1 MEQLI
6 LETIDHVKHVS
17 KRKVSLDSTLQRI
30 NKTSATNLDN
40 ETLKLELDQ
49 MIIKGLIDQSYKILH
64 RDRWHL
70 ENVPSPDKVRFS
82 FPTENGNNTEENLD
96 KDLPF
101 INAQETPKL
110 TKSQVF
116 FNNPKSDLPL
126 VLNNQKELDN
136 VRAKIL
142 ALKSFF
148 MEEIY
153 DLRQEISSV
162 RSQLEQERLHH
173 SKNNDCMEK
182 EENNN
187 QKLKDK
193 QIENQLL
200 REEIN
205 NKK

>member
-1 MEQLI
+1 M
-6 LETIDHVKHVS
+6 
-17 KRKVSLDSTLQRI
+17 
-30 NKTSATNLDN
+30 
-40 ETLKLELDQ
+40 
-49 MIIKGLIDQSYKILH
+49 
-64 RDRWHL
+64 
-70 ENVPSPDKVRFS
+70 
-82 FPTENGNNTEENLD
+82 
-96 KDLPF
+96 
-101 INAQETPKL
+101 
-110 TKSQVF
+110 
-116 FNNPKSDLPL
+116 PL

-153 DLRQEISSV
+153 DLRPEISSV
-162 RSQLEQERLHH
+162 RSQLEEERLHH

-205 NKK
+205 NKQKTIETILKQNNNFSNSIIILIKIGWIRKMASIKSTNTNKKEVTANEMVTNQLQDQIKYQEKINNSKQYQTVAN

>member
-1 MEQLI
+1 M
-6 LETIDHVKHVS
+6 
-17 KRKVSLDSTLQRI
+17 
-30 NKTSATNLDN
+30 
-40 ETLKLELDQ
+40 
-49 MIIKGLIDQSYKILH
+49 
-64 RDRWHL
+64 
-70 ENVPSPDKVRFS
+70 
-82 FPTENGNNTEENLD
+82 
-96 KDLPF
+96 
-101 INAQETPKL
+101 
-110 TKSQVF
+110 
-116 FNNPKSDLPL
+116 PL

-205 NKK
+205 NKQKTIETILKQNKNFSNSIIILIKIGWIRKMASIKSTNTNKKEVTANEMVTNQLQDQIKYQEKINNSKQYQTVAN

>member
-1 MEQLI
+1 M
-6 LETIDHVKHVS
+6 
-17 KRKVSLDSTLQRI
+17 
-30 NKTSATNLDN
+30 
-40 ETLKLELDQ
+40 
-49 MIIKGLIDQSYKILH
+49 
-64 RDRWHL
+64 
-70 ENVPSPDKVRFS
+70 
-82 FPTENGNNTEENLD
+82 
-96 KDLPF
+96 
-101 INAQETPKL
+101 
-110 TKSQVF
+110 
-116 FNNPKSDLPL
+116 PL

-187 QKLKDK
+187 QKLKEK

-205 NKK
+205 NKQKTIETILKQNNNFSNSIIILIKIGWIRKMASIKSTNTNKKEVTANEMVTNQLQDQIKYQEKINNSKQYQTVAN

>member
-1 MEQLI
+1 MRTK
-6 LETIDHVKHVS
+6 TI
-17 KRKVSLDSTLQRI
+17 Q
-30 NKTSATNLDN
+30 
-40 ETLKLELDQ
+40 
-49 MIIKGLIDQSYKILH
+49 
-64 RDRWHL
+64 
-70 ENVPSPDKVRFS
+70 
-82 FPTENGNNTEENLD
+82 ENLD

-101 INAQETPKL
+101 INTQETLKL
-110 TKSQVF
+110 TKSQVSF
-116 FNNPKSDLPL
+116 SNPKSDSPL
-126 VLNNQKELDN
+126 ALNNQKELDN

-205 NKK
+205 NKQKTIETILKQNNNFSNSIIILIKIGWIRKMASIKSTNTNKKEVTANEMVTNQLQDQIKYQEKINNSKQYQTVAN

>member
-1 MEQLI
+1 M
-6 LETIDHVKHVS
+6 
-17 KRKVSLDSTLQRI
+17 
-30 NKTSATNLDN
+30 
-40 ETLKLELDQ
+40 
-49 MIIKGLIDQSYKILH
+49 
-64 RDRWHL
+64 
-70 ENVPSPDKVRFS
+70 
-82 FPTENGNNTEENLD
+82 
-96 KDLPF
+96 
-101 INAQETPKL
+101 
-110 TKSQVF
+110 
-116 FNNPKSDLPL
+116 PL

-205 NKK
+205 NKQKTIETILKQNNNFSNSIIISIKIGWIRKMASIKSTNTNKKEVTANEMVTNQLQDQIKYQEKINNSKQYQTVAN

>member
-1 MEQLI
+1 M
-6 LETIDHVKHVS
+6 
-17 KRKVSLDSTLQRI
+17 
-30 NKTSATNLDN
+30 
-40 ETLKLELDQ
+40 
-49 MIIKGLIDQSYKILH
+49 
-64 RDRWHL
+64 
-70 ENVPSPDKVRFS
+70 
-82 FPTENGNNTEENLD
+82 
-96 KDLPF
+96 
-101 INAQETPKL
+101 
-110 TKSQVF
+110 
-116 FNNPKSDLPL
+116 PL

-205 NKK
+205 NKQKTIETILKQNNNFSNSINILIKIGWIRKMASIKSTNTNKKEVTANEMVTNQLQDQIKYQEKINNSKQYQTVAN